1 MEYPAGIFVQAAN
14 SNVDNVSNV
23 SGSMSDVE
31 ARLAAVED
39 HLGSVSKLAA
49 ATARGQGK
57 ERTGR
62 LVVVFST
69 GGFKERVL
77 EILRQWAGAA
87 AFKNAE
93 GGEGG
98 EGGRGSAAS
107 SGAGEGRPPPL
118 KYQLY
123 QAMVEQ
129 LATQG
134 LGEPVLTTLRATPG
148 SAIESTTAKL
158 PENIGDGAF
167 IFTLLFQPNLEGL
180 AARAALQSTAAR
192 QAVQKKGSIW
202 PECGISLPGSPPESF
217 TERFFSFK
225 DTRRRTKW
233 GTSKERR
240 DGSNAAPGKRAA
252 SPRLSVSAKAGPF
265 NCNWSCLW

>member
-14 SNVDNVSNV
+14 SNVDNVSNA

-49 ATARGQGK
+49 ATAKGQGK

-77 EILRQWAGAA
+77 EILRQWDAGDA

-118 KYQLY
+118 KW
-123 QAMVEQ
+123 VRVKS
-129 LATQG
+129 
-134 LGEPVLTTLRATPG
+134 LGM
-148 SAIESTTAKL
+148 
-158 PENIGDGAF
+158 
-167 IFTLLFQPNLEGL
+167 
-180 AARAALQSTAAR
+180 
-192 QAVQKKGSIW
+192 
-202 PECGISLPGSPPESF
+202 
-217 TERFFSFK
+217 
-225 DTRRRTKW
+225 
-233 GTSKERR
+233 
-240 DGSNAAPGKRAA
+240 
-252 SPRLSVSAKAGPF
+252 
-265 NCNWSCLW
+265 

>member
-1 MEYPAGIFVQAAN
+1 M
-14 SNVDNVSNV
+14 
-23 SGSMSDVE
+23 E

-49 ATARGQGK
+49 ATAKGQGK

-77 EILRQWAGAA
+77 EILRQWDAGAA

-158 PENIGDGAF
+158 PESIGDGAF

-180 AARAALQSTAAR
+180 AARAALQSTTAK

-202 PECGISLPGSPPESF
+202 PECGIKPARFAPGKYHREVLQFQGYSE
-217 TERFFSFK
+217 EDQVGYFK
-225 DTRRRTKW
+225 GKK
-233 GTSKERR
+233 GGKGGGR
-240 DGSNAAPGKRAA
+240 DGRNAAPGKRAA
-252 SPRLSVSAKAGPF
+252 SHRLSVSAPGDAKRR
-265 NCNWSCLW
+265 